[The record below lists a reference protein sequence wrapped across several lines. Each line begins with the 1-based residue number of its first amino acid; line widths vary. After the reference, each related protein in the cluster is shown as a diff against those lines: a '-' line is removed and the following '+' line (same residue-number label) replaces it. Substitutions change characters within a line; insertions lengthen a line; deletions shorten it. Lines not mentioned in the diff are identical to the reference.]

1 MVHILEFAILQMAFS
16 RNCCFLNAN
25 LAFYTK
31 KKLHAID
38 CAKKIPKYQYVSNW
52 IAPVQTFLPISKDR
66 P

>member
-1 MVHILEFAILQMAFS
+1 MVHILEFAILKMAFS

-31 KKLHAID
+31 NLHAIAS
-38 CAKKIPKYQYVSNW
+38 AKKISEYQYVINW
-52 IAPVQTFLPISKDR
+52 IAPFQTFLPISKDR